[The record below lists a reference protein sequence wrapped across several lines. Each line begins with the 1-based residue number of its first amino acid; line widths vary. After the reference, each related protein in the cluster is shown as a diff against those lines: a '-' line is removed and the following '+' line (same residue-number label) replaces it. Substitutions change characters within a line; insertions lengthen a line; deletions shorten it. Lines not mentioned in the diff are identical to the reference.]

1 MSLGNTNRTKI
12 HKMLGDTSANQKATG
27 SIYKICATDGDA
39 LIVSASFGWNTS
51 DLQSPGPGTFLGV
64 TLNGNAANHLSC
76 LEADFSAVSSSNNTL
91 IFYKG
96 NLR

>member
-12 HKMLGDTSANQKATG
+12 HKMLGDTSANQKVTG

-39 LIVSASFGWNTS
+39 IIASGHN
-51 DLQSPGPGTFLGV
+51 D
-64 TLNGNAANHLSC
+64 NHLSC